1 VTDRILDFSESG
13 AVLSLRDGLL
23 AIACEGQELQRIPI
37 ADIAVIMAS
46 HRQVVFTQSVVAALA
61 KAGGVLVCCD
71 ERHHPAAML
80 LPFEANFEQAERF
93 RKQAEAPL
101 PVRKRLWQEIV
112 RAKIAAQSQVLTA
125 IRGEDGGLLALSRR
139 VRSGDAGNTEAVAAA
154 RYWPLLFRDGA
165 FLRGNKGDP
174 RNALLN
180 YGYTVMRAAA
190 ARALCAA
197 GLHPTLGVHH
207 ANKNNAF
214 CLADDFMEP
223 LRPLIDRTVA
233 RYCDDIQPA
242 VPSLNRTAKA
252 VLISCALTRYRTD
265 GEYRTLFDIL
275 ARTAGILVDTF
286 TGNTKG
292 FRYPDLD
299 ASG

>member
-13 AVLSLRDGLL
+13 AVLSVRDGLL
-23 AIACEGQELQRIPI
+23 AIAREGRELQRIPLG
-37 ADIAVIMAS
+37 DIAVIMAS

-71 ERHHPAAML
+71 ERHHPVAML
-80 LPFEANFEQAERF
+80 LPFESNFEQSERF
-93 RKQAEAPL
+93 RKQAEASL
-101 PVRKRLWQEIV
+101 PVRKRLWQEIT
-112 RAKIAAQSQVLTA
+112 RAKIAAQSRALTA

-139 VRSGDAGNTEAVAAA
+139 VRSGDAGNTEAVAAV
-154 RYWPLLFRDGA
+154 RYWPLLFMDGA
-165 FLRGNKGDP
+165 FRRGNEDDP
-174 RNALLN
+174 RNTLLN
-180 YGYTVMRAAA
+180 YGYAVMRAAA

-223 LRPLIDRTVA
+223 LRPLIDRAVA
-233 RYCDDIQPA
+233 RYCEGIQPA
-242 VPSLNRTAKA
+242 VPALNKTAKA
-252 VLISCALTRYRTD
+252 VLISCTLTRYRTD
-265 GEYRTLFDIL
+265 GEQRTLFDIL
-275 ARTAGILVDTF
+275 ARTAGMLAGTL
-286 TGNTKG
+286 TSKTTS

-299 ASG
+299 ACG